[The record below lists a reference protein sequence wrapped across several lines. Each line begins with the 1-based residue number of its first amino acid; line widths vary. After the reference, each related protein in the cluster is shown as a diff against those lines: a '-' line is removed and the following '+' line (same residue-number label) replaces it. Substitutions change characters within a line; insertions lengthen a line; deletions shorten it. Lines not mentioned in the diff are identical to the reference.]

1 MTLGDRPTNRDRNRP
16 IEEWKD
22 EELVAEYRYIKGVLA
37 SELAEYRDSD
47 DAPGRGIEGEMK
59 RRGITPDREDVIPDA
74 GSPGR
79 EPDTSV

>member
-1 MTLGDRPTNRDRNRP
+1 MTLGDRPTDRDRSRP
-16 IEEWKD
+16 IEQWKD

-37 SELAEYRDSD
+37 SEVPEYRDSD
-47 DAPGRGIEGEMK
+47 DAPAGVIEGEMK

-74 GSPGR
+74 GSAGR

>member
-37 SELAEYRDSD
+37 SEVSEYGDSNNVP
-47 DAPGRGIEGEMK
+47 AGVVEGEMK